1 VDVRIIAATH
11 QDLEILIRQSKFRED
26 LFYRLNVF
34 PVTVPPL
41 RDRVEDIAELAM
53 HFMHLSAQRC
63 HKEAVQIEDDVLA
76 LLKGYSWPGN
86 IRQLENVMERT
97 VVIAE
102 GPVITMGDIPQDLL
116 RELENQQRFMAK
128 PGTVNGAGFHPLLD
142 RIERDRQERELFQR
156 VLAEAK
162 GNKAEAARALGLAR
176 STLLSRL
183 KKLGLS

>member
-1 VDVRIIAATH
+1 
-11 QDLEILIRQSKFRED
+11 
-26 LFYRLNVF
+26 
-34 PVTVPPL
+34 
-41 RDRVEDIAELAM
+41 M
-53 HFMHLSAQRC
+53 
-63 HKEAVQIEDDVLA
+63 
-76 LLKGYSWPGN
+76 
-86 IRQLENVMERT
+86 
-97 VVIAE
+97 
-102 GPVITMGDIPQDLL
+102 PQDLL
-116 RELENQQRFMAK
+116 RELENQQPFMAK